1 MQNSLYGPLNMTVR
15 VQENHLLDQSQYDR
29 MLRAQS
35 YEEAVRVLLDTN
47 YRDGVQ
53 EAIETKDYEPML
65 RKELID
71 TYQWILDQSPSDL
84 INELM
89 TLRYAYHNIKVLYKE
104 KLTGKDFDSTLIDIG
119 VFPIYEF
126 RKEVSQDEE
135 SVNLPKYYKQ
145 NIRNLNIEFA
155 EAPRLSDID
164 IFVDRAYIHH
174 LKRLSE
180 EIDDE
185 AVTQY
190 INRIIDNTNVS
201 IFFRAI
207 SSNLGK
213 NHIQATITDEG
224 SISQEFFV
232 QLVDQGL
239 EAAIEAFKD
248 MADYG
253 AIMDDAI
260 GQDNQLS
267 LRRLEKALDNAT
279 ETYLE
284 QAHFSVFGPIPVLAF
299 ISAKEIEIKNIRL
312 ALTGQLNRIDPEIV
326 RDRMR
331 LDYAV

>member
-1 MQNSLYGPLNMTVR
+1 MQDSSYGPLNMTVR
-15 VQENHLLDQSQYDR
+15 VQENLLLDQSHYDS
-29 MLRAQS
+29 MLRAAS

-47 YRDGVQ
+47 YREGVQ
-53 EAIETKDYEPML
+53 EAIESKDYEPML
-65 RKELID
+65 RKELSH
-71 TYQWILDQSPSDL
+71 TYQWILDQSPSDV
-84 INELM
+84 INELI
-89 TLRYAYHNIKVLYKE
+89 TLPYAYHNIKVLYKE
-104 KLTGKDFDSTLIDIG
+104 KLTGKEFDSTLIDIG

-135 SVNLPKYYKQ
+135 SIILPKYYKQ

-185 AVTQY
+185 AVTDY

-201 IFFRAI
+201 IFFRAM
-207 SSNLGK
+207 SSKQGK

-224 SISQEFFV
+224 SIPQEFFV

-239 EAAIEAFKD
+239 DGAIEVFKE
-248 MADYG
+248 MSDYSEMM
-253 AIMDDAI
+253 IDAI
-260 GQDNQLS
+260 DQANQLS
-267 LRRLEKALDNAT
+267 LRTLEKSLDNAT
-279 ETYLE
+279 EIYLE
-284 QAHFSVFGPIPVLAF
+284 QAHFNVFGPIPVLAF

-312 ALTGQLNRIDPEIV
+312 ALTGQLNHIDPEIV

>member
-1 MQNSLYGPLNMTVR
+1 MQDSSYGPLNMTVR
-15 VQENHLLDQSQYDR
+15 VQENLLLDQSHYDR
-29 MLRAQS
+29 MLRANS

-47 YRDGVQ
+47 YREGVQ
-53 EAIETKDYEPML
+53 EAIDTKDYEPML
-65 RKELID
+65 RKELIT
-71 TYQWILDQSPSDL
+71 TYQWILDQSPSDIIDEL
-84 INELM
+84 I
-89 TLRYAYHNIKVLYKE
+89 TLPYAYHNIKVLYKE
-104 KLTGKDFDSTLIDIG
+104 KLTGKNFEHTLIDIG

-126 RKEVSQDEE
+126 RKEVSQEEE
-135 SVNLPKYYKQ
+135 SVILPKYYKQ

-180 EIDDE
+180 EIDDV

-190 INRIIDNTNVS
+190 INTIIDNTNVS
-201 IFFRAI
+201 IFFRA
-207 SSNLGK
+207 LAFKHGK

-232 QLVDQGL
+232 QLVDLGM
-239 EAAIEAFKD
+239 E
-248 MADYG
+248 G
-253 AIMDDAI
+253 AIDAFLELSEYRDI
-260 GQDNQLS
+260 INEALDEAKQLS

-279 ETYLE
+279 EAYLE
-284 QAHFSVFGPIPVLAF
+284 KAHFTVFGPIPVLAF